1 MATTGPDVQQNALKV
16 VRALR
21 ESAMDGYRLMA
32 RTGLAAADLI
42 DAVSSIPSVVGV
54 KGELLEPR
62 IGEAYLFVFPNA
74 MGVAEMMVKN
84 PSYKP

>member
-1 MATTGPDVQQNALKV
+1 MKV

-32 RTGLAAADLI
+32 RTGLAAGDLVT
-42 DAVSSIPSVVGV
+42 AVSSIPSVVGV
-54 KGELLEPR
+54 KGELIETR
-62 IGEAYLFVFPNA
+62 VGEAYLFVFPNA
-74 MGVAEMMVKN
+74 IGVAEMMVKN